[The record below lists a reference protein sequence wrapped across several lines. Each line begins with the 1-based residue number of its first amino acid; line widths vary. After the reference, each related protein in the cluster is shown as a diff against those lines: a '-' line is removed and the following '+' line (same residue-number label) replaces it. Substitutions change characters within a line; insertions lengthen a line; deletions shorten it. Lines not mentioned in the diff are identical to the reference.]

1 MVAESQA
8 AVGGMTP
15 PLIGLNVEPL
25 TDEHRARLHSPAPHG
40 VVVIGVVEGAAAHTA
55 GLRAYDVI
63 SDFGGVPV
71 TSPDGLFALVA
82 AHQTGETVTVTGW
95 RGQSAR
101 EWSVTLQ
108 ARRWVG

>member
-1 MVAESQA
+1 
-8 AVGGMTP
+8 MTP

-55 GLRAYDVI
+55 GLRAYDVVTE
-63 SDFGGVPV
+63 FGGAPV

-82 AHQTGETVTVTGW
+82 SHQAGETVTVAGW